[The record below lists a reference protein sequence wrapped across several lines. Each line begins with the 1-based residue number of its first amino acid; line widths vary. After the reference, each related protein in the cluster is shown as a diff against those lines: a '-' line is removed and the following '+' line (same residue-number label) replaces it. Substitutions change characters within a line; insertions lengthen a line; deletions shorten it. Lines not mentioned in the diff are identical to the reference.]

1 MTLEEHFKYSEYIA
15 IRYFRRH
22 KKVFTAHGYKLA
34 DLKQEAKI
42 VCLQTHRKYEDKDG
56 QNGLDL
62 KKMIALHVGRKMNN
76 LLKGAI
82 VNSSRLYF
90 VDDENRLEALSAINR
105 MSGDANNCDV
115 YDYNSESSVF
125 DRIDLP
131 REAINVNEFIDGLKS
146 ERDRDIATKILVE
159 GMSFTEVLKSLGLRP
174 EDTSSI
180 DRQWTAIVQD
190 FRVMLAKKESSGIF
204 LGF

>member
-1 MTLEEHFKYSEYIA
+1 MTLNEHFKYSEYIA
-15 IRYFRRH
+15 TRYFRRH
-22 KKVFTAHGYKLA
+22 KTVFTAHGYKLV

-42 VCLQTHRKYEDKDG
+42 VCLQTYRKYETQDG
-56 QNGLDL
+56 KNGLDL
-62 KKMIALHVGRKMNN
+62 KKMISLYVGRKMNN

-82 VNSSRLYF
+82 VNSSRMYF

-105 MSGDANNCDV
+105 LSGDSNSCDV

-125 DRIDLP
+125 DLTDVP
-131 REAINVNEFIDGLKS
+131 RTAINAQEFIDALKS
-146 ERDRDIATKILVE
+146 KRDKDIAHKILVQ
-159 GMSFTEVLKSLGLRP
+159 GMSFTEVLKSLNLRP
-174 EDTSSI
+174 EDTASM

-190 FRVMLAKKESSGIF
+190 FRVMLEKKEKSGII